1 MGFFGS
7 GESADQIKE
16 KIRNGEAGIAFANA
30 ICNMFSPGGNG
41 YQWLMQNSK
50 ERHVQLSVSKSG
62 VMLVFVE
69 VNQYRYKQTG
79 TYDVDKKGFGF
90 GASGYQDLPNSK
102 YVNAFTLYLVEQL
115 RTRCSGI
122 TCNNY
127 SGWIIKLEESAKKG
141 W

>member
-16 KIRNGEAGIAFANA
+16 KIRNSEAGMVFANA
-30 ICNMFSPGGNG
+30 LCNMFSPGGNG

-50 ERHVQLSVSKSG
+50 ERFVRFDASKSG
-62 VMLVFVE
+62 VTLVYVE
-69 VNQYRYKQTG
+69 VNRQRLKQTG
-79 TYDVDKKGFGF
+79 TYDVDKEGFGF

-102 YVNAFTLYLVEQL
+102 YVSVFKDFIVEQIKA
-115 RTRCSGI
+115 RCTDI
-122 TCNNY
+122 NCFY
-127 SGWIIKLEESAKKG
+127 SDGVVIKLEESAKKG